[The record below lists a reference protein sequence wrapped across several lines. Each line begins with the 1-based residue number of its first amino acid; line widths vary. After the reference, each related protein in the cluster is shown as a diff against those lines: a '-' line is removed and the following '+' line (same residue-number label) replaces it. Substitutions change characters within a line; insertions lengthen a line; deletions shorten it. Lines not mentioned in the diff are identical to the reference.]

1 MYIDKLQ
8 DKINSKEAVVG
19 IIGLGYVGLPLA
31 LQILAHDFKVIGY
44 DSDDKKVNYLLN
56 KKSYIKT
63 VSDEDLNTRN
73 NKNFLPTS
81 TIDDMKDVDIFII
94 CVPTPLDNSLSPDL
108 TYITSSRE
116 VISKVIKK
124 GSMVSLESTTYPGC
138 TQELLGDF
146 FSNDM
151 IIGESIFIGYS
162 PERED
167 PGNVDFSTGNIPKV
181 VSGLTESCCNLMNS
195 FYSTFITT
203 TVVVSSTKTAEMVK
217 LLENIYRSVNIGLI
231 NEMKIIADKFGVDIF
246 EVVDAAATK
255 PFGYNAFYP
264 GPGLGGHCIP
274 VDPFYLSW
282 KAKEFGYNAKFIELS
297 GEINRDMPKYVLEK
311 ITKVLNINKKSIN
324 DANILILG
332 VSYKKDID
340 DTRETPAKDIFELL
354 EDSGAIINYHD
365 PYVASFSSD
374 KIEYLNS
381 ELSITN
387 LKKADIVV
395 LVTNHTVLDYEFIYE
410 HSKSILDTR
419 GQYSIKLKK
428 VHRG

>member
-1 MYIDKLQ
+1 MYKEKLQ
-8 DKINSKEAVVG
+8 KKINNKEAIVG

-31 LQILAHDFKVIGY
+31 LQILSHDFKIIGF
-44 DSDDKKVNYLLN
+44 DSDNKKIDSLLN

-63 VSDEDLNTRN
+63 VSDKDLNTDN
-73 NKNFLPTS
+73 FKNFLPTS
-81 TIDDMKDVDIFII
+81 SIDDMKDVDIFII

-108 TYITSSRE
+108 TYITSSRQ

-138 TQELLGDF
+138 TEELLGKF

-167 PGNVDFSTGNIPKV
+167 PGNVNFSTGNIPKV
-181 VSGLTESCCNLMNS
+181 VSGLTESCCNLMDS

-255 PFGYNAFYP
+255 PFGYTAFYP

-297 GEINRDMPKYVLEK
+297 GEINRDMPKYVVEK
-311 ITKVLNINKKSIN
+311 ITKVLNTNKKSIN
-324 DANILILG
+324 DANVLILG

-365 PYVASFSSD
+365 PFVSSFQTD
-374 KIEYLNS
+374 KKEYLNT
-381 ELSITN
+381 ELSIN
-387 LKKADIVV
+387 NIENADIVV
-395 LVTNHTVLDYEFIYE
+395 LVTNHTDLDYEFIYD

-419 GQYSIKLKK
+419 GQYSIKLEK